1 MYMSELSATELRI
14 ALENFQT
21 SEFAMP
27 SDPWSLTQQLLQPQW
42 LGHPDATLRD
52 ELVYVSL
59 YHLLRGG
66 DFSVEQC
73 RLLLST
79 ITDDRHLF
87 YRFGASG
94 DDSVLTRS
102 FSVQQLPPL
111 LTRHRSEPY
120 FEAHELHQIARHV
133 TKYMLGEQDLRGYDP
148 ELGWIHAVA
157 HSADAASGVLRCQ
170 DAERETV
177 LLLMTTLRRAA
188 AIERSAYCHGE
199 DERLALAATIGLA
212 HPSLSVTDRTEWL
225 NVFRSKVRECE
236 QIGMPDSY
244 KRLVNVNHTLRALY
258 FLVRKLDREW
268 AAGFATDVSE
278 MLEEFSKL

>member
-1 MYMSELSATELRI
+1 MSELSASELRV
-14 ALENFQT
+14 ALENFKA

-27 SDPWSLTQQLLQPQW
+27 SDTWSLTQQLLKPQW
-42 LGHPDATLRD
+42 LGYPDPTLRD
-52 ELVYVSL
+52 ELIYVSL

-66 DFSVEQC
+66 DFSAEQC
-73 RLLLST
+73 RSLLST
-79 ITDDRHLF
+79 ITDDQHLF

-102 FSVQQLPPL
+102 FSVLQLPPL

-120 FEAHELHQIARHV
+120 FEPQELFEIAEHITRY
-133 TKYMLGEQDLRGYDP
+133 TLGEQDLRGYDP

-157 HSADAASGVLRCQ
+157 HSADAANGVLRCQ

-188 AIERSAYCHGE
+188 ALERSAYCHGE

-212 HPSLSVTDRTEWL
+212 HPSLSDTDRAEWL
-225 NVFRSKVRECE
+225 DVFRPLVRECE

-258 FLVRKLDREW
+258 FLVKKLDREW
-268 AAGFATDVSE
+268 TAGFATDVGE